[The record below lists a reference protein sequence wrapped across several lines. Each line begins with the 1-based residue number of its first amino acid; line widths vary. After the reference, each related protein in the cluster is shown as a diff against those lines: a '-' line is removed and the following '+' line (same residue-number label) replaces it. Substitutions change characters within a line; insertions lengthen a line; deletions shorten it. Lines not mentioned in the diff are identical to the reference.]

1 LKVKFVEDIPQAWNK
16 RLEETEKKHIGPEI
30 KELKLFRYLDM

>member
-16 RLEETEKKHIGPEI
+16 RLEETEKNTLGQKSKNSSSLGT
-30 KELKLFRYLDM
+30 